1 MGASFVVVG
10 WKAVVERMIVVESS
24 SGKRR
29 CDEVRDGMMKVSQ
42 VRWIMLVLYQTI
54 RDNLCGLIMKT
65 FVIN

>member
-10 WKAVVERMIVVESS
+10 WKAVVERMIVERS

-29 CDEVRDGMMKVSQ
+29 CDEIRDGMMKVWQ

-54 RDNLCGLIMKT
+54 RGNLLCGLI
-65 FVIN
+65 I